1 MQITVRLCRSSSR
14 CFRYVIIHTVI
25 PCNLQKSRI
34 GTTPRYYSIC
44 EISRDR
50 SIRRVNNTNL
60 KGRRNDAYVGSALCL
75 RHQEENALHLVQ
87 FIEST
92 DCVGGF
98 ASLSLSL
105 FFSICQ
111 CTSTLAR
118 EPFIRCEPIGY
129 FDYGSDETTA
139 WKRSMMRFLIYSKRE
154 EGLT

>member
-14 CFRYVIIHTVI
+14 CFRYVIIRTVI

-105 FFSICQ
+105 FSICQ
-111 CTSTLAR
+111 CTNTLAR

>member
-60 KGRRNDAYVGSALCL
+60 KGRHNDAYVGSVFAPPGRERAALGAVYRKHRL
-75 RHQEENALHLVQ
+75 RWWLRL
-87 FIEST
+87 
-92 DCVGGF
+92 
-98 ASLSLSL
+98 SLSLS
-105 FFSICQ
+105 FSPYVNAQIR
-111 CTSTLAR
+111 SRESRSSVASRSDTLITDR
-118 EPFIRCEPIGY
+118 MKQQRGR
-129 FDYGSDETTA
+129 D
-139 WKRSMMRFLIYSKRE
+139 L
-154 EGLT
+154 

>member
-1 MQITVRLCRSSSR
+1 MILKSVQITVRLCRSSSR

-34 GTTPRYYSIC
+34 GITPRYYSIC

-98 ASLSLSL
+98 ASLSLS
-105 FFSICQ
+105 FSPYVNAQIR
-111 CTSTLAR
+111 SRESRSSVASRSDTLITDR
-118 EPFIRCEPIGY
+118 MKQQRGRDLWCVF
-129 FDYGSDETTA
+129 
-139 WKRSMMRFLIYSKRE
+139 
-154 EGLT
+154 

>member
-60 KGRRNDAYVGSALCL
+60 KGRRNDAYVGSVFAPPGRERAALGAVYRKHRL
-75 RHQEENALHLVQ
+75 RWWLRL
-87 FIEST
+87 
-92 DCVGGF
+92 
-98 ASLSLSL
+98 SLSLS
-105 FFSICQ
+105 FSPYVNAQIR
-111 CTSTLAR
+111 SRESRSSVASRSDTLITDR
-118 EPFIRCEPIGY
+118 MKQQRGR
-129 FDYGSDETTA
+129 D
-139 WKRSMMRFLIYSKRE
+139 L
-154 EGLT
+154 

>member
-60 KGRRNDAYVGSALCL
+60 KGRRNDAYVGSVFAPPGRERAALGAVYRKHRL
-75 RHQEENALHLVQ
+75 RWWLRL
-87 FIEST
+87 
-92 DCVGGF
+92 
-98 ASLSLSL
+98 SLSLSL
-105 FFSICQ
+105 FSICQ
-111 CTSTLAR
+111 CTNTLAR